1 MYFTN
6 GCTSFFMIRKFSL
19 FCKLIR
25 IKTSSDSLFSA
36 VMDSYSHTSLE
47 CPSCHSAGNL
57 VPHGFYKRNIID
69 FTYGKTTYH
78 KISVKRL
85 KCKSCGHTHA
95 ILPDVIV
102 PYAQYSLF
110 FLLRVLGE
118 YFLRFKTIS
127 QICHVYSITPSMLYR
142 WKDLFLCHKNDWL
155 PILEHLETSPLDF
168 LKKLCSAG
176 NFSVF
181 FSCPFYKLTGV
192 SFLQS
197 HKNPG

>member
-1 MYFTN
+1 
-6 GCTSFFMIRKFSL
+6 MIRKFSL

-36 VMDSYSHTSLE
+36 VMDSYSHTLQE

-57 VPHGFYKRNIID
+57 VPHGFYKCNIID
-69 FTYGKTTYH
+69 FTDGKTTYRR
-78 KISVKRL
+78 ISVKRL

-102 PYAQYSLF
+102 LFAQYSLF

-118 YFLRFKTIS
+118 YFLRLKTIS
-127 QICHVYSITPSMLYR
+127 EICHTYAITPSMLYR
-142 WKDLFLCHKNDWL
+142 WKVLFLCHKNDWL
-155 PILEHLETSPLDF
+155 PLLEHLETSPLNF
-168 LKKLCSAG
+168 LKRLCFLEDFSA
-176 NFSVF
+176 S
-181 FSCPFYKLTGV
+181 FSCPFFSLTGV